1 MKPEDTQN
9 YIRDLMTKNDDMTCY
24 RLAKLAGVPQS
35 TITDI
40 FGRDSYPKI
49 ETMIKICGVFDISFG
64 DFYSFDIT
72 PSEEMAVTGRNV
84 RLLKY
89 AQLLNDKNFEKLM
102 IYVQALTDAQE
113 EDWSNRTV

>member
-9 YIRDLMTKNDDMTCY
+9 YVRDLMKENDDMTFY

-35 TITDI
+35 TITDM

-49 ETMIKICGVFDISFG
+49 ETMIKICDVFNISFG

-72 PSEEMAVTGRNV
+72 PSEGMAVTGRNV

-89 AQLLNDKNFEKLM
+89 AQLLNDRNFEKLM
-102 IYVQALTDAQE
+102 IYAQALSDAQE
-113 EDWSNRTV
+113 EDWSKRIN